1 MIVVILIF
9 AHLNMNSIWEKFKLI
24 SEQIKGNNE
33 VLIDDSF
40 LIGQFL
46 IEEFCTPDGIG
57 HDSKGGDILL
67 YVRENIPSNLITVAV
82 NPTGLSKRRRKKHH
96 LWHIKK
102 PLRYID
108 V

>member
-33 VLIDDSF
+33 VLTDDSF

-82 NPTGLSKRRRKKHH
+82 NPTGHCQKEDAKN
-96 LWHIKK
+96 ITFGT
-102 PLRYID
+102 
-108 V
+108 